1 MGAANNPPTDKESFA
16 RDAMHRW
23 VRHQQRTDVLHLT
36 DLDPNGWG
44 ISKALEKDLE
54 AFIETNGWF
63 DGFNPL
69 EYERVGL
76 EANDEIGNLKEL
88 GASCCVKTHDVPIAS
103 PDVLVDWLN

>member
-23 VRHQQRTDVLHLT
+23 VRHQQRTVVLHLT

-69 EYERVGL
+69 VEVFFRFVAMETRILHGSQKF
-76 EANDEIGNLKEL
+76 E
-88 GASCCVKTHDVPIAS
+88 
-103 PDVLVDWLN
+103 